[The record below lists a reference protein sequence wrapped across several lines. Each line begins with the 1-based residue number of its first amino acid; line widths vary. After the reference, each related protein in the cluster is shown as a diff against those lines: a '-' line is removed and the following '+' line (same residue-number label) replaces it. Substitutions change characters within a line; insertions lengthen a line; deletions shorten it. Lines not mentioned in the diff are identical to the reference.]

1 MKGSC
6 SWKFWSIEGLL
17 KQKIPC
23 KIYPATMKVFYSMK
37 VIMHKQIRQIVQRKD
52 WGICAPDCPKKPKLP
67 QLYVIVINQTTKFPM
82 NKTVM
87 TYTVFTKYLSINII
101 VKLNNTNVTILS
113 LGNSKSIDN
122 AYSEYSNFLG

>member
-1 MKGSC
+1 M
-6 SWKFWSIEGLL
+6 
-17 KQKIPC
+17 
-23 KIYPATMKVFYSMK
+23 
-37 VIMHKQIRQIVQRKD
+37 
-52 WGICAPDCPKKPKLP
+52 
-67 QLYVIVINQTTKFPM
+67 VINQPEKFPM

-122 AYSEYSNFLG
+122 AYSQYSNFLG

>member
-1 MKGSC
+1 M
-6 SWKFWSIEGLL
+6 
-17 KQKIPC
+17 
-23 KIYPATMKVFYSMK
+23 
-37 VIMHKQIRQIVQRKD
+37 
-52 WGICAPDCPKKPKLP
+52 
-67 QLYVIVINQTTKFPM
+67 VINQSEKFPM

-122 AYSEYSNFLG
+122 AYSQYSNFLG